1 MRFTSSF
8 FKTLLVIS
16 TSLII
21 AACGGGGGGGGG
33 SSSTPFFL
41 TATALSFSVNED
53 DTYNGKVAYSTNGT
67 GTITI
72 QLGVL
77 PSNGQLTL
85 AGSGDFVYTPNA
97 DFSGTDSFTFKA
109 YSLTE
114 TYTSDPATVSIT
126 VNAINDIPELVFE
139 SPPSEKD
146 LLFSENGIVKITATV
161 TDNDS
166 DRDLNTYTAT
176 INNISI
182 PVTANKPE
190 ASTMPVN
197 ADILDFELDVSSII
211 DAGYFPASIEVCDAD
226 DACSNSMFRSFF
238 TTNNRIED
246 KYKVY
251 NLMGSYDVYSE
262 SRRNTDM
269 LIISDSAEDEA
280 GIDEFR
286 RVMLKSINLLLN
298 SSATDYFEGFFNVM
312 IVEPINPDGI
322 SFVDLTADGD
332 CVDWSDDIFCWDN
345 EKLSA
350 LEELLFPNIFPDV
363 TALIPNLD
371 GRGVTSYDY
380 GRPPTMV
387 QGISDRTHRTFAHEL
402 GHAHAYLGDEYSS
415 DGEREYTTEEITSY
429 TIWDINIGVESD
441 PSSTKW
447 KHFINDLTMVPGYHS
462 TAGQIGTGL
471 FEGSY
476 YSEEGSY
483 RPQQYSIMGCSR
495 CEDQNPGCY
504 TFNFAERN
512 CSDYIDVQAE
522 GFAIASTEN
531 LFRSAFGDTTAFE
544 EDADSSITGLKMKV
558 GIVDGGA
565 LDTTKY
571 RVEWYKDNVLDASKN
586 NVMETIFDRPAIDAW
601 VTYTWKVKDITGVVL
616 VPDLL
621 DDPND
626 CYLGLFD
633 RSTGTFNKVTD
644 GVDYQ
649 NRPFNFNNQA
659 YDSYNYGYTDGCTSG
674 TLMINWSKYQ

>member
-1 MRFTSSF
+1 MSFYSSF
-8 FKTLLVIS
+8 YKTLAVVSI
-16 TSLII
+16 TLIL
-21 AACGGGGGGGGG
+21 ASCGGGGGGGGG
-33 SSSTPFFL
+33 SSPFFL

-53 DTYNGKVAYSTNGT
+53 DSYSGKVAYSTNGT
-67 GTITI
+67 GSITI
-72 QLGVL
+72 QLGDY
-77 PSNGQLTL
+77 PTNGTLTL
-85 AGSGDFVYTPNA
+85 TGSGDFSYTPDA

-109 YSLTE
+109 YSITK
-114 TYTSDPATVSIT
+114 TYTSSPATVSIT
-126 VNAINDIPELVFE
+126 VNAVNDKPELIFD
-139 SPPSEKD
+139 SPPTEQE
-146 LLFSENGIVKITATV
+146 LLFPENGIVKITGTV

-166 DRDLNTYTAT
+166 DRDLNTYSAT
-176 INNISI
+176 INYISI
-182 PVTANKPE
+182 PVTAKKPE
-190 ASTMPVN
+190 ATTMPVN
-197 ADILDFELDVSSII
+197 GDILDFELDVSSII
-211 DAGYFPASIEVCDAD
+211 DAGYFPASIQVCDAD
-226 DACSNSMFRSFF
+226 NACSEATFSSFF
-238 TTNNRIED
+238 TTNNRTED

-251 NLMGSYDVYSE
+251 NLMGSYDVYSD

-269 LIISDSAEDEA
+269 LILSDSAENQADV
-280 GIDEFR
+280 DEFR

-298 SSATDYFEGFFNVM
+298 SSATQYFEGFFNVM
-312 IVEPINPDGI
+312 IVEPINPDGS

-332 CVDWSDDIFCWDN
+332 CVDWSDEIFCWDN

-363 TALIPNLD
+363 TALIPNLE

-387 QGISDRTHRTFAHEL
+387 QGISERTHRTFAHEL

-429 TIWDINIGVESD
+429 TKWDVNLDVESD
-441 PSSTKW
+441 PASTKW

-495 CEDQNPGCY
+495 CEDETPGCW
-504 TFNFAERN
+504 TTAFAEEN
-512 CSDYIDVQAE
+512 CSDYINVQAE
-522 GFAIASTEN
+522 GFALASTEN
-531 LFRSAFGDTTAFE
+531 LFRDAFGDTTAFE
-544 EDADSSITGLKMKV
+544 GDADTGYTGLKMKV

-571 RVEWYKDNVLDASKN
+571 KVEWYKDNVLDSSQN
-586 NVMETIFDRPAIDAW
+586 NEMEVIFDRPIIDAW
-601 VTYTWKVKDITGVVL
+601 VTYTWKIKDTTGIVL

-621 DDPND
+621 DNEND

-644 GVDYQ
+644 GFEYQ
-649 NRPFNFNNQA
+649 NRPFDFNDQA
-659 YDSYNYGYTDGCTSG
+659 YEAYNYGYTDGCTSG